1 MPPLRPHSCNPHKAA
16 EGAMKKGTPLHRS
29 IPHLSTTTST
39 HISTCFQ
46 FQNPTQPYSCTTI
59 KLLNLVESHPEDL
72 SRLRLRT
79 RLVISKAI
87 ANQNHGTLMLRQML
101 QHILQ

>member
-1 MPPLRPHSCNPHKAA
+1 MRHVRTTSSNLHKAA
-16 EGAMKKGTPLHRS
+16 EVAMKKGTPLHRS
-29 IPHLSTTTST
+29 IPHLYTTTST
-39 HISTCFQ
+39 HISTCLQ

-59 KLLNLVESHPEDL
+59 KLLNLVESHSEDL

-87 ANQNHGTLMLRQML
+87 ANQNHGTLMLCQVL